1 MTKSRHQATILV
13 ADDNTTI
20 RTNLR
25 LLLQSEGYRV
35 LEAADGLQADEAFSD
50 PSVALVLLDLKMP
63 GRDGMEILRK
73 HQDQLEETPVIVIT
87 ALGGSAAAIEAMK
100 LGAYDYITKP
110 FDLDE
115 VLFTVRRA
123 LTQKALVAQV
133 QSLATVS
140 GEGEPENDEE
150 LVGRTPAML
159 QVFKTIGR
167 VASTQEPVLILGE
180 SGTGKELV
188 ASAIHRNSDR
198 AGQPFIKVN
207 CAALSPTLLESELFG
222 HEKGAFTGAV
232 ARRVGRFEQASGGTL
247 FLDEIGD
254 LDIDLQAKLL
264 RVLQTGQFERVGGNE
279 TLQVDVRVIAA
290 TNRDLAN
297 LIVEQRFR
305 EDLLYRLNVVTVELP
320 PLRARTEDIPLLAED
335 IVRRLARKYR
345 WPQLALAPDA
355 VEYLCSQPWPG
366 NVREMQNVLA
376 RSAILVRGRLILAE
390 DLRPGGPISGCH
402 TRRFVPRSP
411 HVPQR
416 PRGGN
421 RAPGDPARPGADGLE
436 PDADGPPTRNQ
447 PPPTL
452 RQNPTV
458 RPATVKSR
466 CLGGTPP
473 GGVGDSRPTFV
484 EAPRQ
489 SIHFGSFDN

>member
-1 MTKSRHQATILV
+1 MTKPRRQATILV
-13 ADDNTTI
+13 ADDDATI
-20 RTNLR
+20 RTNLV

-35 LEAADGLQADEAFSD
+35 LEASDGLQADRAFGD
-50 PSVALVLLDLKMP
+50 PTLALALLDLKMP
-63 GRDGMEILRK
+63 GQDGMAVLRK
-73 HQDQLEETPVIVIT
+73 HQDQLEELPVIVVT

-133 QSLATVS
+133 QALTTADQPDQAPDTA
-140 GEGEPENDEE
+140 DEE

-167 VASTQEPVLILGE
+167 VASAQEPVLILGE

-232 ARRVGRFEQASGGTL
+232 ARRVGRFEQATGGTL

-254 LDIDLQAKLL
+254 LDIELQAKLL
-264 RVLQTGQFERVGGNE
+264 RALQTGQFERVGGNE

-290 TNRDLAN
+290 TNRNLAAM
-297 LIVEQRFR
+297 IAEQQFR

-320 PLRARTEDIPLLAED
+320 PLRARAEDIPLLAEH

-355 VEYLCSQPWPG
+355 VEYLRHQPWPG
-366 NVREMQNVLA
+366 NVRQLQNVLA
-376 RSAILVRGRLILAE
+376 RAAILVRGRLILPDDLAGASPTSTATPADAPHDHPMSLKDLLAE
-390 DLRPGGPISGCH
+390 TERRAIQHALEQTAWNRTQAARLLGIS
-402 TRRFVPRSP
+402 RRQLFDKIQQYGL
-411 HVPQR
+411 QR
-416 PRGGN
+416 
-421 RAPGDPARPGADGLE
+421 
-436 PDADGPPTRNQ
+436 
-447 PPPTL
+447 
-452 RQNPTV
+452 
-458 RPATVKSR
+458 
-466 CLGGTPP
+466 
-473 GGVGDSRPTFV
+473 
-484 EAPRQ
+484 
-489 SIHFGSFDN
+489 

>member
-13 ADDNTTI
+13 ADDDTTI

-25 LLLQSEGYRV
+25 LLLQSDGYRV
-35 LEAADGLQADEAFSD
+35 LEAADGLVADEAFGD

-63 GRDGMEILRK
+63 GRDGMDLLRK
-73 HQDQLEETPVIVIT
+73 HQDQLEELPVIVIT

-123 LTQKALVAQV
+123 LTQKALIAQV
-133 QSLATVS
+133 QALATVPPGDS
-140 GEGEPENDEE
+140 SDSNDEE

-167 VASTQEPVLILGE
+167 GASAQEPVLILGE

-198 AGQPFIKVN
+198 AAQPFIKVN
-207 CAALSPTLLESELFG
+207 CAALTPTLLESELFG

-264 RVLQTGQFERVGGNE
+264 RVLQSGQFERVGGNE

-290 TNRDLAN
+290 TNRN
-297 LIVEQRFR
+297 LPALIAEQRFR
-305 EDLLYRLNVVTVELP
+305 EDFFYRLNVVTIELP
-320 PLRARTEDIPLLAED
+320 PLRARTEDIPLLAEH

-345 WPQLALAPDA
+345 WPQLALAPEA
-355 VEYLCSQPWPG
+355 VEYLRSQPWPG
-366 NVREMQNVLA
+366 NVRQMQNVLA
-376 RSAILVRGRLILAE
+376 RAAILVRGRLILAD
-390 DLRPGGPISGCH
+390 DLRPAPPSPVAAPADSSPDHPMSLKDLVAETERRAIQHALEQTGWNRTQAARLLGIS
-402 TRRFVPRSP
+402 RRQLFDKI
-411 HVPQR
+411 QQY
-416 PRGGN
+416 
-421 RAPGDPARPGADGLE
+421 GL
-436 PDADGPPTRNQ
+436 Q
-447 PPPTL
+447 P
-452 RQNPTV
+452 
-458 RPATVKSR
+458 
-466 CLGGTPP
+466 
-473 GGVGDSRPTFV
+473 
-484 EAPRQ
+484 
-489 SIHFGSFDN
+489 

>member
-1 MTKSRHQATILV
+1 MTKAHLQATILV
-13 ADDNTTI
+13 ADDDTAI

-35 LEAADGLQADEAFSD
+35 LEAADGLQAAQAFGD
-50 PSVALVLLDLKMP
+50 PSVALALLDLKMP
-63 GRDGMEILRK
+63 GQDGMDLLRK
-73 HQDQLEETPVIVIT
+73 HQDQLEEMPVIVIT

-133 QSLATVS
+133 EALTTAQPGDADYS
-140 GEGEPENDEE
+140 GDEE
-150 LVGRTPAML
+150 LVGRSPAML

-188 ASAIHRNSDR
+188 SSAIHRNSDR

-232 ARRVGRFEQASGGTL
+232 TPRVGRFEQASGGTL

-264 RVLQTGQFERVGGNE
+264 RVLQTGRFERVGGNE

-290 TNRDLAN
+290 TNRN
-297 LIVEQRFR
+297 LSALIAEQRFR
-305 EDLLYRLNVVTVELP
+305 EDLFYRLNVIMVELP
-320 PLRARTEDIPLLAED
+320 PLRARPEDIPLLAEH
-335 IVRRLARKYR
+335 IVRRLARKYH
-345 WPQLALAPDA
+345 WPQLALAPDT
-355 VEYLCSQPWPG
+355 VPYLCSQPWPG

-376 RSAILVRGRLILAE
+376 RAAILVRGRLILAE
-390 DLRPGGPISGCH
+390 DLRPNLLSTAAAPTDLSHNHPMSLKDLVAETERRAIQHALEQTGWNRSQAARLLGIS
-402 TRRFVPRSP
+402 RRQLFDKI
-411 HVPQR
+411 QQY
-416 PRGGN
+416 
-421 RAPGDPARPGADGLE
+421 GLH
-436 PDADGPPTRNQ
+436 Q
-447 PPPTL
+447 
-452 RQNPTV
+452 
-458 RPATVKSR
+458 
-466 CLGGTPP
+466 
-473 GGVGDSRPTFV
+473 
-484 EAPRQ
+484 
-489 SIHFGSFDN
+489 

>member
-1 MTKSRHQATILV
+1 MTKARHQATILV
-13 ADDNTTI
+13 ADDDTTI
-20 RTNLR
+20 RANLR
-25 LLLQSEGYRV
+25 LLLESEGYRV
-35 LEAADGLQADEAFSD
+35 VEAADGSQADRAFGD
-50 PSVALVLLDLKMP
+50 PSVSLVLLDLKMP
-63 GRDGMEILRK
+63 GQDGMELLRK
-73 HQDQLEETPVIVIT
+73 YQDQLEEMPVIVIT

-133 QSLATVS
+133 QALATAPQP
-140 GEGEPENDEE
+140 EAEEPAEEE

-198 AGQPFIKVN
+198 AGQPFVKVN

-232 ARRVGRFEQASGGTL
+232 ARRVGRFERASGGTL

-264 RVLQTGQFERVGGNE
+264 RVLQSGQFERVGGNE

-290 TNRDLAN
+290 TNRN
-297 LIVEQRFR
+297 LSALIAEQKFR
-305 EDLLYRLNVVTVELP
+305 EDLFYRLSVVTIELP
-320 PLRARTEDIPLLAED
+320 PLRARTEDIPLLAEHV
-335 IVRRLARKYR
+335 VRRLARKYR
-345 WPQLALAPDA
+345 WPQLALAPEA
-355 VEYLCSQPWPG
+355 VEYLRARPWPG

-376 RSAILVRGRLILAE
+376 RAAILVRGRLILAN
-390 DLRPGGPISGCH
+390 DLRPTTPSTVASPAESSHDHPMSLKDLVAETERRAIQHALEQTGWNRTQAARLLGIS
-402 TRRFVPRSP
+402 RRQLFDKI
-411 HVPQR
+411 QQY
-416 PRGGN
+416 
-421 RAPGDPARPGADGLE
+421 GL
-436 PDADGPPTRNQ
+436 Q
-447 PPPTL
+447 
-452 RQNPTV
+452 Q
-458 RPATVKSR
+458 
-466 CLGGTPP
+466 
-473 GGVGDSRPTFV
+473 
-484 EAPRQ
+484 
-489 SIHFGSFDN
+489 

>member
-1 MTKSRHQATILV
+1 MTKAHLQATILV
-13 ADDNTTI
+13 ADDDTTI

-35 LEAADGLQADEAFSD
+35 LEAADGLQAAQAFGD
-50 PSVALVLLDLKMP
+50 PSVALALLDLKMP
-63 GRDGMEILRK
+63 GQDGMDLLRK
-73 HQDQLEETPVIVIT
+73 HQDQLEEMPVIVIT

-133 QSLATVS
+133 EALTTAQPGDADYS
-140 GEGEPENDEE
+140 NDEE
-150 LVGRTPAML
+150 LVGRSPAML

-188 ASAIHRNSDR
+188 SSAIHRNSDR
-198 AGQPFIKVN
+198 AGQPFIRVN

-232 ARRVGRFEQASGGTL
+232 APRVGRFEQASGGTL

-264 RVLQTGQFERVGGNE
+264 RVLQTGRFERVGGNE

-290 TNRDLAN
+290 TNRN
-297 LIVEQRFR
+297 LSALIAEQQFR
-305 EDLLYRLNVVTVELP
+305 EDLFYRLNVIMVELP
-320 PLRARTEDIPLLAED
+320 PLRARPEDIPLLAEH
-335 IVRRLARKYR
+335 IVRRLARKYH

-355 VEYLCSQPWPG
+355 VPYLCSQPWPG

-376 RSAILVRGRLILAE
+376 RAAILVRGRLILAE
-390 DLRPGGPISGCH
+390 DLRPNLLSTAAAPADLSHNHPMSLKDLVAETERRAIQHALEQTGWNRTQAARLLGIS
-402 TRRFVPRSP
+402 RRQLFDKI
-411 HVPQR
+411 QQY
-416 PRGGN
+416 
-421 RAPGDPARPGADGLE
+421 GLH
-436 PDADGPPTRNQ
+436 Q
-447 PPPTL
+447 
-452 RQNPTV
+452 
-458 RPATVKSR
+458 
-466 CLGGTPP
+466 
-473 GGVGDSRPTFV
+473 
-484 EAPRQ
+484 
-489 SIHFGSFDN
+489 

>member
-1 MTKSRHQATILV
+1 MTKARHQGTILV
-13 ADDNTTI
+13 ADDDTVI

-35 LEAADGLQADEAFSD
+35 LEAADGLQADQALGD
-50 PSVALVLLDLKMP
+50 ASVTLILLDLQMP
-63 GRDGMEILRK
+63 GKNGMDLLRK
-73 HQDQLEETPVIVIT
+73 YQDQLEEMPVIIIT

-133 QSLATVS
+133 QALATVNP
-140 GEGEPENDEE
+140 GESSDSNDEE

-167 VASTQEPVLILGE
+167 VAGSGESVLITGE

-254 LDIDLQAKLL
+254 LDVDLQAKLL
-264 RVLQTGQFERVGGNE
+264 RVLQAGQFERVGGNE

-290 TNRDLAN
+290 TNRN
-297 LIVEQRFR
+297 LSALIAEQRFR

-320 PLRARTEDIPLLAED
+320 PLRARTDDIPLLAEH
-335 IVRRLARKYR
+335 IVRRLARKYH
-345 WPQLALAPDA
+345 WPQLALAPEA
-355 VEYLCSQPWPG
+355 VEYLRRQPWPG
-366 NVREMQNVLA
+366 NVREVQNVLA
-376 RSAILVRGRLILAE
+376 RAAILVRGRLILAD
-390 DLRPGGPISGCH
+390 DLRSSPPSPVAAPTDLSHDHPMSLKDLVAETERRAIQHALEQTNWNRTQAARLLRIS
-402 TRRFVPRSP
+402 RRQLFDKI
-411 HVPQR
+411 QQY
-416 PRGGN
+416 
-421 RAPGDPARPGADGLE
+421 GL
-436 PDADGPPTRNQ
+436 Q
-447 PPPTL
+447 
-452 RQNPTV
+452 Q
-458 RPATVKSR
+458 
-466 CLGGTPP
+466 
-473 GGVGDSRPTFV
+473 
-484 EAPRQ
+484 
-489 SIHFGSFDN
+489 